1 MNIFYSDLT
10 ESPFN
15 NFLKQYGVWIAIS
28 FALIIVIVLS
38 IFLIASLLKK
48 KSLNKQSQ
56 INNIDNDEVLIALG
70 GKDNIIE
77 HFVNGSRLSLIL
89 KNYDVVNIEKL
100 NELGFPS
107 VIKMSNKITLVYEG
121 DLESLAKRIFN
132 E

>member
-1 MNIFYSDLT
+1 MKT
-10 ESPFN
+10 
-15 NFLKQYGVWIAIS
+15 WIEYIIIAVI
-28 FALIIVIVLS
+28 LIIISLVIVKLS
-38 IFLIASLLKK
+38 KRDFKAEANKLITY
-48 KSLNKQSQ
+48 
-56 INNIDNDEVLIALG
+56 LG

-89 KNYDVVNIEKL
+89 KNYDLVNIEKL

>member
-1 MNIFYSDLT
+1 MYVSL
-10 ESPFN
+10 
-15 NFLKQYGVWIAIS
+15 V
-28 FALIIVIVLS
+28 
-38 IFLIASLLKK
+38 SLLKK

-56 INNIDNDEVLIALG
+56 INNIDNDEVLISLG

-89 KNYDVVNIEKL
+89 KNYDLVNIEKL

>member
-38 IFLIASLLKK
+38 IFLIVSLLKK

-56 INNIDNDEVLIALG
+56 INNIDNDEVLISLG

-77 HFVNGSRLSLIL
+77 HFVNGSRLSLTL
-89 KNYDVVNIEKL
+89 KNYDLVNIEKL

>member
-1 MNIFYSDLT
+1 M
-10 ESPFN
+10 P
-15 NFLKQYGVWIAIS
+15 
-28 FALIIVIVLS
+28 
-38 IFLIASLLKK
+38 
-48 KSLNKQSQ
+48 KS
-56 INNIDNDEVLIALG
+56 DEVLISLG
-70 GKDNIIE
+70 GKDNVIE

-89 KNYDVVNIEKL
+89 KNYDLVNIEKL